1 MASNRSPGQ
10 HHIDQQELQ
19 CRCLSCSDLVLQEQ
33 RFLIPFLLN
42 GLLFPSAIISQ
53 NRQKERSFIS
63 KKAVSKLRNV
73 GKKRH
78 LQKFRKQIDC
88 FYERVIEDKV
98 YSSELTNKYQ
108 HRFQRYR
115 QSLFTFIEHDGI
127 PWNNNMAE
135 RAIRHLAIQRKI
147 STFFFKTGAT
157 FYLLLLG
164 ITQTCRFQ
172 GKSLLKF
179 LLSGEKDIDQFKAS
193 KPHKSSV
200 AGRAPASYKKI
211 DRLEDRQAKE
221 NRELQGEEQTES

>member
-1 MASNRSPGQ
+1 LWKAPFDGEFEAFILEVKNLFVPILGAV
-10 HHIDQQELQ
+10 QEY
-19 CRCLSCSDLVLQEQ
+19 
-33 RFLIPFLLN
+33 
-42 GLLFPSAIISQ
+42 GL
-53 NRQKERSFIS
+53 
-63 KKAVSKLRNV
+63 
-73 GKKRH
+73 KKRH

-147 STFFFKTGAT
+147 SIFFFKTGAT

-172 GKSLLKF
+172 GKSL
-179 LLSGEKDIDQFKAS
+179 
-193 KPHKSSV
+193 
-200 AGRAPASYKKI
+200 
-211 DRLEDRQAKE
+211 
-221 NRELQGEEQTES
+221 